1 MVKISKLKSGK
12 SHIRTFNT
20 QAYCLTIKGM
30 YLTTSVNNTF
40 TVVLLVLLCHFPH
53 KMCLVIYLQPS
64 DLGDRQSKFLQTF
77 LLGPDQRNNW
87 ILYCRWVYFSTI
99 SGVKHIKHTNTYMHV
114 SLKQYFTFTFSIHPY
129 RYGFKQKGW
138 SLISTSWQF

>member
-1 MVKISKLKSGK
+1 MGGNLHLFRGKLKTAQNTPSRKVKISKLKSGK

-53 KMCLVIYLQPS
+53 KMCLIIYLQPS
-64 DLGDRQSKFLQTF
+64 DLGDRQSKFL
-77 LLGPDQRNNW
+77 
-87 ILYCRWVYFSTI
+87 
-99 SGVKHIKHTNTYMHV
+99 
-114 SLKQYFTFTFSIHPY
+114 
-129 RYGFKQKGW
+129 
-138 SLISTSWQF
+138 

>member
-20 QAYCLTIKGM
+20 QVYCLTIKGM

-53 KMCLVIYLQPS
+53 KMCLIIYLQPS

-99 SGVKHIKHTNTYMHV
+99 SGVKHIKHTNTCIFKTIFHFHFFNTPIPV
-114 SLKQYFTFTFSIHPY
+114 WILK
-129 RYGFKQKGW
+129 KGW